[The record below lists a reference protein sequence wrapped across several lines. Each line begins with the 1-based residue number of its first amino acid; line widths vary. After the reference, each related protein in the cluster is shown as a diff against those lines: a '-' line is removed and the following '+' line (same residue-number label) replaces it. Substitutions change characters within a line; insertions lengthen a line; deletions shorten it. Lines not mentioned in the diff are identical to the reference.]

1 MLKLIISSTYS
12 KYKLQLLNNIKKDI
26 FNKKKKKKHMPRFAR
41 TSKVCNQKS
50 EIWKHQ

>member
-26 FNKKKKKKHMPRFAR
+26 FKKRNKK
-41 TSKVCNQKS
+41 N
-50 EIWKHQ
+50 